1 LVALPECAWLP
12 PTRPHPEQV
21 LGLVR
26 VREELADGVAE
37 PHEDGNPKIWSTRA
51 IETTNFGV
59 LFR

>member
-1 LVALPECAWLP
+1 MRVASAD
-12 PTRPHPEQV
+12 TPHPEHV

-26 VREELADGVAE
+26 VRGELADGVAE

-51 IETTNFGV
+51 IETTNLGV